1 MKERTILL
9 CCGTNRGCPELT
21 INEDDS
27 VHIKDDYGNTVTM
40 KLSQARI
47 IGDKIDE
54 LLESEPN
61 DKE

>member
-21 INEDDS
+21 INDDDS
-27 VHIKDDYGNTVTM
+27 VRIKDDYGNTVTM

-47 IGDKIDE
+47 ISDKIDE
-54 LLESEPN
+54 LLKPESNTTE
-61 DKE
+61 